1 MGMAFTTLYFV
12 DYEMCFHFFLI
23 IGFVRLPPWFFWEK
37 KGLKQ
42 GDLMSLALF
51 LLSMKYF
58 SRFIKRKLSNPDFNF
73 LSKCDKLK
81 ITHLLFADDLML
93 FFQGDLPSFHILME
107 CLQEFRDISG
117 LDVNTSKL
125 CIFTSGVQNNEL
137 DGILARIEFARGEMP
152 VRYLAFP
159 LWHNSFQSPT
169 THRLS
174 TRYPIAFQ
182 RERLSPFNLRAN
194 WNFLVAIVEKI
205 HPLCKNFLRNSRRAP
220 VAWEEI
226 CHPKEEGQTLCE
238 YSGSTV
244 STLEVLQFGTG
255 NRRRHMARWFNIKGL
270 ETSKVYGYFR
280 WKLTRQPW
288 KASIWKVFI
297 PVEVLIHL
305 VAWTMGRKNH
315 ARCAST
321 LMNRPST
328 FSLSV
333 PSVTMYGLVSA
344 MAWHQPTYVTLLR
357 EVKWLKKEKTGSSV

>member
-1 MGMAFTTLYFV
+1 
-12 DYEMCFHFFLI
+12 
-23 IGFVRLPPWFFWEK
+23 
-37 KGLKQ
+37 
-42 GDLMSLALF
+42 MSLALF

-174 TRYPIAFQ
+174 TRYPIAFP

-226 CHPKEEGQTLCE
+226 CHPKEEGD
-238 YSGSTV
+238 
-244 STLEVLQFGTG
+244 FGI
-255 NRRRHMARWFNIKGL
+255 RHIQ
-270 ETSKVYGYFR
+270 S
-280 WKLTRQPW
+280 
-288 KASIWKVFI
+288 
-297 PVEVLIHL
+297 
-305 VAWTMGRKNH
+305 
-315 ARCAST
+315 
-321 LMNRPST
+321 
-328 FSLSV
+328 
-333 PSVTMYGLVSA
+333 
-344 MAWHQPTYVTLLR
+344 
-357 EVKWLKKEKTGSSV
+357 